1 MSAIDDPV
9 FERKKTLSFRM
20 TLIKK
25 VSSKMNETGE
35 AADEKRIE
43 KKICGDL
50 EKHLK

>member
-9 FERKKTLSFRM
+9 FERKKTFSFRK

-25 VSSKMNETGE
+25 VSSKMNVTSTAAET
-35 AADEKRIE
+35 DQEKIY
-43 KKICGDL
+43 GDL